1 MQPHMNDL
9 KNLQTM
15 GFSWPGPGYIWGAL
29 LFGML
34 GYAAFRRGRKTED
47 LRLVF
52 SGVALM
58 VFPYLVGQTWLLWTV
73 GAVLSAWVFY
83 IWS

>member
-1 MQPHMNDL
+1 MQRRMNEL

-15 GFSWPGPGYIWGAL
+15 GFTWPSPGYIWGAL

-34 GYAAFRRGRKTED
+34 GYAAFRRGRKTEQFG
-47 LRLVF
+47 LVF

-58 VFPYLVGQTWLLWTV
+58 VFPYVVGQTWLLWTI
-73 GAVLSAWVFY
+73 GALLTAWVFY
-83 IWS
+83 TWS